1 MNPYCCVVNLNPD
14 SKFNRSSDCRQF
26 TLMTSI
32 WAKACFP
39 ALSIAPCCLNS
50 DWFIALFTFAMIG
63 QKIYRVKVM
72 YTAEILYVDN
82 SA

>member
-1 MNPYCCVVNLNPD
+1 MLITITMPNMGQANV
-14 SKFNRSSDCRQF
+14 
-26 TLMTSI
+26 
-32 WAKACFP
+32 FP
-39 ALSIAPCCLNS
+39 RFRLHQVALNS
-50 DWFIALFTFAMIG
+50 DWFIALFTVTMIG